1 MTTQTP
7 SLTLA
12 EAIFPQTGLA
22 LRVKQLVLVVAGI
35 TALALAAKIKIP
47 MFPVP
52 MTMALWWFLTR

>member
-12 EAIFPQTGLA
+12 EAFFPQTGLA

-35 TALALAAKIKIP
+35 AALALAAKIKIP
-47 MFPVP
+47 MFP
-52 MTMALWWFLTR
+52 